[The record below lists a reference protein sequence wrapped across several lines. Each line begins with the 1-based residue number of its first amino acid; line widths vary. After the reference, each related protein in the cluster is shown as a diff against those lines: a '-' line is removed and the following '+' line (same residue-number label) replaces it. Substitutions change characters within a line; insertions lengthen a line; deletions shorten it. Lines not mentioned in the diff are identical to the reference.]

1 MNDLSELI
9 LDTAKGA
16 DAQYRTSYEVGKDE
30 GYLEGRR
37 DGYEGGWAAACKA
50 ALALTNKSQTQDV
63 AP

>member
-16 DAQYRTSYEVGKDE
+16 MEVSRASYDA

-37 DGYEGGWAAACKA
+37 EGYEAGWQAAVAAA
-50 ALALTNKSQTQDV
+50 LEITNKCQKQDV
-63 AP
+63 SNGT